1 MPTLLYIGAGLALV
15 CVLILFVM
23 LLKFGALWIQA
34 YMSGADVTFLSLI
47 GMSLRR
53 VKPGMI
59 VTAKVMGRQAGL
71 NIDRHDGMT
80 TDDLEAHA
88 LAGGNVMRV
97 ISAIIAARQAG
108 MDLDFDRAAAM
119 DLAGRDVLDA
129 VRTSIF
135 PKVIDCPESG
145 AEKTWLS
152 AIAIDGI
159 ELRIHAR
166 VTVRTCLDQLIGGA
180 TEETIIAR
188 VGQGII
194 SAAGSAK
201 TYAEVLSVPEQI
213 SKKVLERGLDT
224 NTAFEI
230 VSIDIAEIDIG
241 NNIGARLQTE
251 QAEADTRM
259 ARAAAESRRAEAIAR
274 KQEMSADVT
283 KSSAM
288 LILAEAEIPA
298 ELADAFRAG
307 QFATKDESQARTF
320 PRIKRP
326 A

>member
-1 MPTLLYIGAGLALV
+1 
-15 CVLILFVM
+15 
-23 LLKFGALWIQA
+23 
-34 YMSGADVTFLSLI
+34 
-47 GMSLRR
+47 
-53 VKPGMI
+53 MI

-71 NIDRHDGMT
+71 NIDRSDGMT
-80 TDDLEAHA
+80 TADLETHA

-97 ISAIIAARQAG
+97 MRAIIAARQAG

-129 VRTSIF
+129 VRTSIS
-135 PKVIDCPESG
+135 PKAIDCPESG
-145 AEKTWLS
+145 TEKTWLS

-201 TYAEVLSVPEQI
+201 TYAEVLSVPDQI
-213 SKKVLERGLDT
+213 SKRVLKRGLDT

-230 VSIDIAEIDIG
+230 VSIDIAEIDVG

-259 ARAAAESRRAEAIAR
+259 ARAAAESRRAEAIALR
-274 KQEMSADVT
+274 QEMLADVT
-283 KSSAM
+283 KSRAT
-288 LILAEAEIPA
+288 LIA
-298 ELADAFRAG
+298 LADAFRAG
-307 QFATKDESQARTF
+307 QFTSKDDPQAEIF
-320 PRIKRP
+320 PRIVRS